1 MLVYNSLMKKPR
13 TMKEF
18 VTMGGK
24 ARMRSMTKKQRS
36 EFARNAAL
44 SRHMKI
50 KNKAHGKPQ
59 DVQ

>member
-1 MLVYNSLMKKPR
+1 MKKPR